1 MNNCSDCSEDCFED
15 FYFFYDGDDEKDLN
29 SALDSISGIPSMN
42 KEKFPDKDSGG
53 FFHEE
58 TNCVS
63 HPQIEKSDIYEGP
76 TNDPNCTSFQKVIPM
91 PHPLKEVKQNEC
103 SYNFLAD
110 NSQMLQLININRFY
124 GQNCHKRKR
133 VELDESGASFRS
145 AFYNICG
152 KSIFPKEYVQQLHDA
167 VCSSIG
173 LPPIS
178 RTERR
183 SIRTYFKNYAK
194 HKTKIINAVKEYLN
208 CKQDLVNKI
217 CTPCKLKNSTKKSC

>member
-1 MNNCSDCSEDCFED
+1 MED
-15 FYFFYDGDDEKDLN
+15 FYFFYDGDDEKDFNGSLN
-29 SALDSISGIPSMN
+29 EFSEMSSFSKVPN
-42 KEKFPDKDSGG
+42 QDSGG
-53 FFHEE
+53 GVH
-58 TNCVS
+58 
-63 HPQIEKSDIYEGP
+63 K
-76 TNDPNCTSFQKVIPM
+76 DPDS
-91 PHPLKEVKQNEC
+91 
-103 SYNFLAD
+103 
-110 NSQMLQLININRFY
+110 LQLQIDKPLVYEDINSISQSSSDASLVPQSLKKFKTHNQPQNSLNILNTQMIQFINLNRFY
-124 GQNCHKRKR
+124 GQTCHKRKR
-133 VELDESGASFRS
+133 VELDESGASFRT

-194 HKTKIINAVKEYLN
+194 HKTIIINAIKEYLN

-217 CTPCKLKNSTKKSC
+217 CTPSKVKLAKKAC